1 VGEDGSQY
9 PNLPLTFEKYLV
21 NNSLRNNLMQD
32 SDVVFKMKGKKLF
45 ITDELE
51 KF

>member
-1 VGEDGSQY
+1 
-9 PNLPLTFEKYLV
+9 
-21 NNSLRNNLMQD
+21 MQD

-51 KF
+51 KFWDACFCLKNFVKNICFITFVGA